1 MRKYIV
7 FRAEGRQPGWEDRML
22 SHTHSLTRIL
32 AEYFDSSDRPIPQP
46 GYRPTE
52 FVRVEAEHEPN
63 FHGWSTH
70 YKTGDWEV
78 ARVETYTSDTE
89 GSSSEFGTEGSSS
102 EFGMVVI
109 CYCRYNPIGSQLKPM
124 PDREVSI
131 DSFGGDRVAYETWL
145 ESQKDRQPA
154 EV

>member
-7 FRAEGRQPGWEDRML
+7 FRAEGRQPGWEERML

-52 FVRVEAEHEPN
+52 FVRIEAEHEPN
-63 FHGWSTH
+63 SHGWSTH

-78 ARVETYTSDTE
+78 SRVETYTSDAE
-89 GSSSEFGTEGSSS
+89 GGSSEFGI
-102 EFGMVVI
+102 VVI
-109 CYCRYNPIGSQLKPM
+109 CYCRYNPIDAQLKPM
-124 PDREVSI
+124 PDRQVSI
-131 DSFGGDRVAYETWL
+131 DSFSGDREAYELWL

>member
-1 MRKYIV
+1 MMTMRKYIV

-63 FHGWSTH
+63 SHGWSTH

-78 ARVETYTSDTE
+78 SRVETYTSDAE
-89 GSSSEFGTEGSSS
+89 GSAS

-109 CYCRYNPIGSQLKPM
+109 CYCRYNPIDAKLKLM
-124 PDREVSI
+124 PDRQVSI
-131 DSFGGDRVAYETWL
+131 DSFGGDRAAYECWL

>member
-1 MRKYIV
+1 MTMRKYIV

-78 ARVETYTSDTE
+78 ARVETYTPDIPNLPE
-89 GSSSEFGTEGSSS
+89 GGSS

-109 CYCRYNPIGSQLKPM
+109 CYCRYNPIDAALKPM
-124 PDREVSI
+124 PDRQVSI
-131 DSFGGDRVAYETWL
+131 DGFGGDREAYERWL
-145 ESQKDRQPA
+145 ESQKDPQAA

>member
-52 FVRVEAEHEPN
+52 FVRVEAKHEPN
-63 FHGWSTH
+63 SHGWSTH

-78 ARVETYTSDTE
+78 ARVETYIPD
-89 GSSSEFGTEGSSS
+89 TEGSSS

-109 CYCRYNPIGSQLKPM
+109 CYCRYNPIDSPLKPM
-124 PDREVSI
+124 PDRQVSI
-131 DSFGGDRVAYETWL
+131 DSFGGDREAYERWL